1 MRSRGAPIEIRGLAY
16 KEAGPDY
23 RAGPHRQTAWQW
35 YCVVFGRVD
44 QTVDGQVHRLGPLD
58 SVLIPPGALRSPR
71 CAGAAPGYLY
81 AVFRN
86 RRLKLGALARR
97 TLRTPAE
104 LEPDLHALVAEI
116 GASPGS
122 NTEELCE
129 ALLVRLL
136 VGLQRAAAA
145 AEPRSGAGGARTDSP
160 ALNARYYE
168 ELVAR
173 AEAFMRRNLHRALS
187 RAEVAEAVHVS
198 EPHLARIFRE
208 TVGATVV
215 ERLTALRL
223 AAAKRLLLESS
234 MSITQVA
241 LEVGW
246 GSFSHFSKVFRSSV
260 GVRPSDYRRAE
271 GHVWSRSRPGTR

>member
-1 MRSRGAPIEIRGLAY
+1 LRQRSSPIDIQGLAY

-44 QTVDGQVHRLGPLD
+44 QTVDGQVHHLGPLD

-81 AVFRN
+81 AIFRN

-97 TLRTPAE
+97 RLRTPAE

-116 GASPGS
+116 SASPGS

-145 AEPRSGAGGARTDSP
+145 AARADAPGARPDSP
-160 ALNARYYE
+160 ALNARYYQ

-173 AEAFMRRNLHRALS
+173 AEAFMRRNLHRQLS
-187 RAEVAEAVHVS
+187 RGEVAGAVHVS
-198 EPHLARIFRE
+198 EPHLARVFRE
-208 TVGATVV
+208 TAGATVV

-234 MSITQVA
+234 MSITQIA

-246 GSFSHFSKVFRSSV
+246 GSFSHFSKVFRSAV

-271 GHVWSRSRPGTR
+271 GHVWSRSRPATR